1 MWLLGIL
8 MNIMFSYL
16 DPNTD
21 VDDDDGLE
29 SVGSSTTSRS
39 EEEGSN
45 HHLLTSPNGEVAF
58 LKEKPVRLARELL

>member
-1 MWLLGIL
+1 
-8 MNIMFSYL
+8 
-16 DPNTD
+16 
-21 VDDDDGLE
+21 LE